1 MDVDVMP
8 YDGAAYDSLLGVL
21 NVDYYNSN
29 ILDSD
34 VYRHEDSPLADP
46 ANPHHVDISNN
57 SGGRFG
63 LDRGSFQLTTDYRI
77 GWVSST
83 AWCNYTRTIPK
94 GDYNVWAAL
103 SYGDT
108 NANQLRATL
117 ALVTSDPTKPNQT
130 TQPLGAFSG
139 TGSGGWGRN
148 ELVPMKDTT
157 GKIATVSMAGVQTLR
172 LTMDSGDYDYFLLVP
187 ATQTEVT
194 IPKFS
199 KVGVTGSSITIEW
212 TGGGTLIASDT
223 VNGTY
228 SAVAGN
234 PASPATV
241 PASGKAKFFR
251 IQK

>member
-1 MDVDVMP
+1 M
-8 YDGAAYDSLLGVL
+8 L

-34 VYRHEDSPLADP
+34 VYRHEDSPLADT

-57 SGGRFG
+57 SGSRFAV
-63 LDRGSFQLTTDYRI
+63 DRGTFQLTTDYRI

-139 TGSGGWGRN
+139 TGSGGW
-148 ELVPMKDTT
+148 
-157 GKIATVSMAGVQTLR
+157 AA
-172 LTMDSGDYDYFLLVP
+172 
-187 ATQTEVT
+187 
-194 IPKFS
+194 
-199 KVGVTGSSITIEW
+199 
-212 TGGGTLIASDT
+212 
-223 VNGTY
+223 
-228 SAVAGN
+228 
-234 PASPATV
+234 
-241 PASGKAKFFR
+241 
-251 IQK
+251 